1 MALRKRNLVEAAGA
15 KALLNKMN
23 STASK
28 VRLGDIIEGQKGS
41 ARAKYDFAV
50 LGGAVSTI
58 NLRDV
63 NDPTMTVTLPN
74 KAIITNVIIDVIT
87 AMTSTGNNGT
97 IALGANTTVDLLAA
111 VDADTLSAIHA
122 GIPVGTAGTSVK
134 LTAERALTVTI
145 ATNALLTGKF
155 IVHVEYMISE

>member
-1 MALRKRNLVEAAGA
+1 MAIRKRNGVEAAGA
-15 KALLNKMN
+15 LLMLNKMN

-28 VRLGDIIEGQKGS
+28 IRLGDVLEGQKGS
-41 ARAKYDFAV
+41 AKAKYDFAV
-50 LGGAVSTI
+50 LGGAVGTLS
-58 NLRDV
+58 LRDP
-63 NDPTMTVTLPN
+63 NDSTQAVTLPN

-97 IALGANTTVDLLAA
+97 IALNANSAGDLLAA

-122 GIPVGTAGTSVK
+122 GIPVGTAATSVK
-134 LTAERALTVTI
+134 LTAERTLQVTI
-145 ATNALLTGKF
+145 ATNALLSGKF